1 MKEYLI
7 IIIAILI
14 IAYISMCDRESFI
27 NNLSIVD
34 PYSLYLHKDISE
46 KEDWWNILHTKPT
59 IYF

>member
-7 IIIAILI
+7 IIILI
-14 IAYISMCDRESFI
+14 VVYVYMQYREPFV

-46 KEDWWNILHTKPT
+46 KEDYWGCIHTKQP